1 MSAVED
7 AVNSLVA
14 SQNASLSSVSV
25 KAVGSQ
31 IGLMTAISLATI
43 LGFSFFRPR
52 EKKVYAPKIKYQLP
66 EPSDP
71 SDDPDYE
78 PPPPPISNGFFAW
91 FSPVIRLKEEQMI
104 SNIGLDATTFLRF
117 LRMLRNIFSCISV
130 LGVAL
135 LVLNIIY
142 NLKYVNSQNRNAL
155 SLLTIQNVKGAW
167 MWPAL
172 AATYLINA
180 IVMYFVWRNWHAM
193 ILLRTKWFRSPAYQT
208 KIYSRT
214 LMVTQVRKDY
224 RSDEGLVA
232 LMGLLKVDGIKI
244 GPEIDC
250 TSIGRRLEDFPEMVE
265 DHNKAV
271 TEIEEHLVKYL
282 KGGVTAKTRPTIR
295 KGAFLGMCGGTKKDA
310 IDYHAKEIKFLRDKI
325 DVKRQAID
333 SLLRKERHARKKGQ
347 NAQRIEGENYGFVT
361 FKTIAEAHRI
371 ARAHQGRL
379 KELHGA
385 QLQLAPMP
393 QDIVWQNISKD
404 SAEIGSRR
412 TFGFIFIGTIC
423 FFYTV
428 PLLVVSLLA
437 NLSSLTVWVAF
448 LDTWK
453 NAGGWGNWTFSLVS
467 GILPSVI
474 SAGFGYFLPYIMRR
488 ISKYQGATTRSR
500 LDRAVTAR
508 YFFFMIICNLVIY
521 SLLSV
526 VYTAVATVIVQVGK
540 HQSVKEIFKSFEDI
554 PDKIQGTYVQ
564 QSTYWLTWL
573 PLRGFL
579 VIFELIQLIKLA
591 MVSLRRFMFS
601 HTPRS
606 IRDMTKP
613 GYFEYAII
621 IVNLLFVCA
630 VGMIYAPLAPLVAIG
645 ACAVFWFS
653 SIVYK
658 YQLLYVYISRAESGG
673 RMWNVYVNRL
683 LACCVL
689 MQLLMVLTTGL
700 IRSRWLDSVAAAPPV
715 FIIIGF
721 KIYISRTIESKFRYF
736 EPTQQELEQERIYS
750 MSEKR
755 TRHSEME
762 KRFLHPALQQDKLFT
777 VMVHKSQEALAR
789 EVLSAYPW
797 FAGKH
802 EHDGVVIKAVRE
814 ENLEYDPNRDGP
826 ADVAHQADWDA
837 RSIASTEMLGGFGGG
852 KSELSST
859 APSPGLMT
867 NEYGQ
872 YPLPNMGS
880 THNLP
885 MDNPSTDYLLA
896 QSRDRSEEYQSLA
909 KSQPKRSNSR
919 PYPLNHRSGNL
930 SETDIVASSP
940 LLENQQYSS
949 MSYDVPPY
957 SNVPYPP
964 SAYTQPPIGYTP
976 PTMRRTASGNSDS
989 DIGVGVGQTR
999 WDQGDEDRSERGYN
1013 QPTHSSG
1020 PRPLPQRSFSN
1031 TSQDQDRYARGWDN
1045 GNNERRNQGQGQ
1057 GHGW

>member
-1 MSAVED
+1 MSDVED
-7 AVNSLVA
+7 AANSLVA
-14 SQNASLSSVSV
+14 SYNSSLSSVSV

-31 IGLMTAISLATI
+31 IALMAAISIGTV

-66 EPSDP
+66 RPADP
-71 SDDPDYE
+71 ADDPDYE

-104 SNIGLDATTFLRF
+104 ANIGLDATTFLRF
-117 LRMLRNIFSCISV
+117 LRMLRNIFTCISV
-130 LGVAL
+130 LGLAL
-135 LVLNIIY
+135 LVLNIVY
-142 NLKYVNSQNRNAL
+142 NFKYVDSKNRNAL
-155 SLLTIQNVKGAW
+155 SLLTIQNVSGAW
-167 MWPAL
+167 VWPAL
-172 AATYLINA
+172 AVSYLINA
-180 IVMYFVWRNWHAM
+180 LVMYFIWRNWHAM
-193 ILLRTKWFRSPAYQT
+193 IQLRLRWFRSPAYQT

-244 GPEIDC
+244 DC

-271 TEIEEHLVKYL
+271 AELEGHLVKYL
-282 KGGVTAKTRPTIR
+282 KDGKMGTKRPMIR
-295 KGAFLGMCGGTKKDA
+295 KGGFLGMCGGMKKDA

-325 DVKRQAID
+325 DAKRAAID
-333 SLLRKERHARKKGQ
+333 SLLRKERHARKKGNQ
-347 NAQRIEGENYGFVT
+347 NVSRIEGENYGFVT

-371 ARAHQGRL
+371 ARTHRGKL
-379 KELHGA
+379 KELYGA

-393 QDIVWQNISKD
+393 QDIVWENISKD
-404 SAEIGSRR
+404 SAEVGSRR

-437 NLSSLTVWVAF
+437 NLSALTLWVGF
-448 LDTWK
+448 LDKWK
-453 NAGGWGNWTFSLVS
+453 NGGQWGNWTFSLVS
-467 GILPSVI
+467 GILPSII
-474 SAGFGYFLPYIMRR
+474 SAGFGYFLPFIMRR

-526 VYTAVATVIVQVGK
+526 VYTAVATVIVQIGK
-540 HQSVKEIFKSFEDI
+540 HQSVGTIFKSFEDI

-591 MVSLRRFMFS
+591 LVSLRRFMFS
-601 HTPRS
+601 HTPRD
-606 IRDMTKP
+606 IRELTKP
-613 GYFEYAII
+613 GYFEYAIVV
-621 IVNLLFVCA
+621 VNLLFVCA

-645 ACAVFWFS
+645 ATFVFWFS
-653 SIVYK
+653 SVVYK

-700 IRSRWLDSVAAAPPV
+700 IRSRWLDCIAAAPPILAV
-715 FIIIGF
+715 IGF
-721 KIYISRTIESKFRYF
+721 KIWVARTVEGKFRYY
-736 EPTQQELEQERIYS
+736 EPSSEELEQERMFAY
-750 MSEKR
+750 SEKR

-762 KRFLHPALQQDKLFT
+762 KRFLHPALQHDKLFT
-777 VMVHKSQEALAR
+777 VMVHKSQEQLAR

-802 EHDGVVIKAVRE
+802 QQDGVAIKAVRE

-826 ADVAHQADWDA
+826 ADSAHQADWDA

-852 KSELSST
+852 KSELSSV
-859 APSPGLMT
+859 APSPGFNT
-867 NEYGQ
+867 EAYDQ
-872 YPLPNMGS
+872 YPLPNMDS
-880 THNLP
+880 TVNLP
-885 MDNPSTDYLLA
+885 LDNPSTDHLLA
-896 QSRDRSEEYQSLA
+896 QQRDRSDDFRHQQAFPPQRKY
-909 KSQPKRSNSR
+909 SR
-919 PYPLNHRSGNL
+919 PYPLSHSRGNL

-940 LLENQQYSS
+940 LLEHQQQQP
-949 MSYDVPPY
+949 SYDAPPY
-957 SNVPYPP
+957 SSPSNNVPYPP
-964 SAYTQPPIGYTP
+964 SAFTQPPVGYTP
-976 PTMRRTASGNSDS
+976 PTMRRTASEQSGEGD
-989 DIGVGVGQTR
+989 DIGRYGTR
-999 WDQGDEDRSERGYN
+999 WDQGEAERGYTAQGN
-1013 QPTHSSG
+1013 N
-1020 PRPLPQRSFSN
+1020 RPLPQRSYSN
-1031 TSQDQDRYARGWDN
+1031 QSQDQGS
-1045 GNNERRNQGQGQ
+1045 GNYSSGLQGQDRRNQG
-1057 GHGW
+1057 HGW

>member
-1 MSAVED
+1 MSATVED
-7 AVNSLVA
+7 NPFSSLVA
-14 SQNASLSSVSV
+14 SYQSTLTAVSV

-31 IGLMTAISLATI
+31 VALMTAISCGTI
-43 LGFSFFRPR
+43 LAFSFFRPR

-66 EPSDP
+66 EPADP

-104 SNIGLDATTFLRF
+104 ANIGLDATTFLRF
-117 LRMLRNIFSCISV
+117 LRMLRNVFSCVSI
-130 LGVAL
+130 LGAIL
-135 LVLNIIY
+135 LAINIAY
-142 NLKYVNSQNRNAL
+142 NLKNVDSSDRNAL
-155 SLLTIQNVKGAW
+155 SLLTIQNVRGSW

-172 AATYLINA
+172 GASYLINF
-180 IVMYFVWRNWHAM
+180 IVMYFVWRNWQAM
-193 ILLRTKWFRSPAYQT
+193 VQLRMRWFRSPAYQQ

-232 LMGLLKVDGIKI
+232 LMGLLK
-244 GPEIDC
+244 IDC

-271 TEIEEHLVKYL
+271 AELEEHLVKYL
-282 KGGVTAKTRPTIR
+282 KGGQVGKKRPVIR
-295 KGAFLGMCGGTKKDA
+295 KGGFLGIGGAKKDA
-310 IDYHAKEIKFLRDKI
+310 IDYHAKEIKFLRDRI

-333 SLLRKERHARKKGQ
+333 SLLRKERNARKKG
-347 NAQRIEGENYGFVT
+347 NKSGGRIEGENYGFVT

-385 QLQLAPMP
+385 QLHLAPMP
-393 QDIVWQNISKD
+393 QDIVWENISKD
-404 SAEIGSRR
+404 SAEVGSRR
-412 TFGFIFIGTIC
+412 TFGFVLIGLVC
-423 FFYTV
+423 FVYTV

-437 NLSSLTVWVAF
+437 NLSALTVYVGF
-448 LDTWK
+448 LRTWK
-453 NAGGWGNWTFSLVS
+453 DAGQWGNWTFSLVS

-474 SAGFGYFLPYIMRR
+474 SAGFGYLLPFIMRR
-488 ISKYQGATTRSR
+488 ISKYQGAPTRSR

-526 VYTAVATVIVQVGK
+526 IYTAIAQVVVQIGQ
-540 HQSVKEIFKSFEDI
+540 HQSASAIFKQLEKI
-554 PDKIQGTYVQ
+554 PDQIQGTYVQ

-621 IVNLLFVCA
+621 ICNLLMVSA
-630 VGMIYAPLAPLVAIG
+630 VGLIYAPLAPLVTIG
-645 ACAVFWFS
+645 ACLVFWFS
-653 SIVYK
+653 SVVYK

-673 RMWNVYVNRL
+673 RMWNVYCNRL

-700 IRSRWLDSVAAAPPV
+700 IRSRWLDCVAAAPPLLV
-715 FIIIGF
+715 ILGF
-721 KIYISRTIESKFRYF
+721 KIYISKTAENKFRYY
-736 EPTQQELEQERIYS
+736 EPTPQELEQERMNT

-777 VMVHKSQEALAR
+777 VMVHKSQESLAR

-802 EHDGVVIKAVRE
+802 EHDGVEIKAVRE
-814 ENLEYDPNRDGP
+814 ENLEYDPSRDGP

-837 RSIASTEMLGGFGGG
+837 RSVASTDMLGGAVGG
-852 KSELSST
+852 KSELSSRGGT
-859 APSPGLMT
+859 PAIDT
-867 NEYGQ
+867 DAYKH
-872 YPLPNMGS
+872 YPLPTMDSPQYSNV
-880 THNLP
+880 NLP
-885 MDNPSTDYLLA
+885 LDNPSSDYLLA
-896 QSRDRSEEYQSLA
+896 QQQDRSERYRGAPRRQ
-909 KSQPKRSNSR
+909 NSR
-919 PYPLNHRSGNL
+919 PYPLTHRPGM

-940 LLENQQYSS
+940 LLDNAQPQPW
-949 MSYDVPPY
+949 DAPPAG
-957 SNVPYPP
+957 VPYPP
-964 SAYTQPPIGYTP
+964 SAYTQPPAGYTP
-976 PTMRRTASGNSDS
+976 PTMRRTGSAQSADS
-989 DIGVGVGQTR
+989 EDIGQTR
-999 WDQGDEDRSERGYN
+999 WDQGGLDRQERGYAQPQSQGRPQPSRQGSQTQQ
-1013 QPTHSSG
+1013 QPTYDDPYG
-1020 PRPLPQRSFSN
+1020 G
-1031 TSQDQDRYARGWDN
+1031 GWDAHD
-1045 GNNERRNQGQGQ
+1045 RRNQGQGQ

>member
-1 MSAVED
+1 MSDVED
-7 AVNSLVA
+7 AASSLVA
-14 SQNASLSSVSV
+14 SWNSTLSSVSV

-31 IGLMTAISLATI
+31 IALMTGISLGTI
-43 LGFSFFRPR
+43 LAFSFFRPR

-66 EPSDP
+66 RPADP
-71 SDDPDYE
+71 ADDPDYE

-104 SNIGLDATTFLRF
+104 ANVGLDATTFLRF
-117 LRMLRNIFSCISV
+117 LRMLRNIFSCITV
-130 LGVAL
+130 LGVIL

-142 NLKYVNSQNRNAL
+142 NLKYVESKDRNAL
-155 SLLTIQNVKGAW
+155 SLLTIQNVRGSW

-172 AATYLINA
+172 GVSYLINA
-180 IVMYFVWRNWHAM
+180 IVMYFVWRNWQAM
-193 ILLRTKWFRSPAYQT
+193 IQLRMRWFRSPAYQT

-271 TEIEEHLVKYL
+271 AELEEHLVKYL
-282 KGGVTAKTRPTIR
+282 KNNQMASKRPQIR
-295 KGAFLGMCGGTKKDA
+295 KGGFLGMGGVKKDA
-310 IDYHAKEIKFLRDKI
+310 IDYHAKEIKFLREKI
-325 DVKRQAID
+325 DTKRQAID
-333 SLLRKERHARKKGQ
+333 SLLRKERHARKKGG
-347 NAQRIEGENYGFVT
+347 NGNRIEGENYGFVT

-371 ARAHQGRL
+371 ARAHQGKL

-385 QLQLAPMP
+385 QLHLAPMP
-393 QDIVWQNISKD
+393 QDIVWENISKD
-404 SAEIGSRR
+404 SAEVGSRR
-412 TFGFIFIGTIC
+412 TFGFIFIGIIC

-437 NLSSLTVWVAF
+437 NLSALTLYVGF

-453 NAGGWGNWTFSLVS
+453 SAGQWGNWTFSLVS
-467 GILPSVI
+467 GILPSII
-474 SAGFGYFLPYIMRR
+474 SSGFGYFLPFIMRR
-488 ISKYQGATTRSR
+488 ISKYQGAPTRSR

-508 YFFFMIICNLVIY
+508 YFFFVIICNVVIY

-526 VYTAVATVIVQVGK
+526 IYTAVATVVAEIGDN
-540 HQSVKEIFKSFEDI
+540 QSVGTIFKTLEDI
-554 PDKIQGTYVQ
+554 PDQIQGTYVQ

-591 MVSLRRFMFS
+591 LVSLRRFMFS
-601 HTPRS
+601 HTPRD
-606 IRDMTKP
+606 IREMTKP
-613 GYFEYAII
+613 GYFEYAIVV
-621 IVNLLFVCA
+621 VNLLFVCA

-683 LACCVL
+683 LACCIL
-689 MQLLMVLTTGL
+689 MQLLMALTTGL
-700 IRSRWLDSVAAAPPV
+700 IRSRWLDCIAAAPPIL
-715 FIIIGF
+715 IIIAF
-721 KIYISRTIESKFRYF
+721 KIYISRTLENQFRYYN
-736 EPTQQELEQERIYS
+736 PTQQELEQERMYS

-755 TRHSEME
+755 TKHSEME
-762 KRFLHPALQQDKLFT
+762 KRFLHPALQQDKLYT
-777 VMVHKSQEALAR
+777 IMVHKSQEQLAR

-802 EHDGVVIKAVRE
+802 QHDGVEIKAVRE

-837 RSIASTEMLGGFGGG
+837 RSIASTEMLSGFGGG

-859 APSPGLMT
+859 APSPGVDT
-867 NEYGQ
+867 DAYNH
-872 YPLPNMGS
+872 YPLPGMDS
-880 THNLP
+880 HVNLP
-885 MDNPSTDYLLA
+885 LDNPSSDYLLA
-896 QSRDRSEEYQSLA
+896 QQRDRSDEYRNDI
-909 KSQPKRSNSR
+909 QPPRRQNSR
-919 PYPLNHRSGNL
+919 PYPLSHARGNL

-940 LLENQQYSS
+940 LLEHHQQQP
-949 MSYDVPPY
+949 SYDAPPY

-976 PTMRRTASGNSDS
+976 PTMRRTASGNED
-989 DIGVGVGQTR
+989 DIGQTR
-999 WDQGDEDRSERGYN
+999 WDQGDLERGYT
-1013 QPTHSSG
+1013 QPESNRSS
-1020 PRPLPQRSFSN
+1020 PPQRSYSN
-1031 TSQDQDRYARGWDN
+1031 QSQDDQGPYGGGWQQHD
-1045 GNNERRNQGQGQ
+1045 RRNQS

>member
-1 MSAVED
+1 MSATVED
-7 AVNSLVA
+7 NPFSSLVA
-14 SQNASLSSVSV
+14 SYQSTLTAVSV

-31 IGLMTAISLATI
+31 VALMTAISCGTI
-43 LGFSFFRPR
+43 LAFSFFRPR

-66 EPSDP
+66 EPVDP

-91 FSPVIRLKEEQMI
+91 FSPVIRMKEEQMI
-104 SNIGLDATTFLRF
+104 ANIGLDATTFLRF
-117 LRMLRNIFSCISV
+117 LRLLRNVFSCVSI
-130 LGVAL
+130 LGAIL
-135 LVLNIIY
+135 LAINIAY
-142 NLKYVNSQNRNAL
+142 NLKNVDSSDRNAL
-155 SLLTIQNVKGAW
+155 SLLTIQNVRGSW

-172 AATYLINA
+172 GASYLINF
-180 IVMYFVWRNWHAM
+180 IVMYFVWRNWQAM
-193 ILLRTKWFRSPAYQT
+193 IQLRMRWFRSPAYQQ

-271 TEIEEHLVKYL
+271 AELEEHLVKYL
-282 KGGVTAKTRPTIR
+282 KGGQIGKKRPTVR
-295 KGAFLGMCGGTKKDA
+295 KGGFLGIGGAKKDA
-310 IDYHAKEIKFLRDKI
+310 IDYHAKEIKFLRDRI

-333 SLLRKERHARKKGQ
+333 SLLRKERHARKKG
-347 NAQRIEGENYGFVT
+347 NKSGGRIEGENYGFVT

-385 QLQLAPMP
+385 QLHLAPMP
-393 QDIVWQNISKD
+393 QDIVWENISKD
-404 SAEIGSRR
+404 SAEVGSRR
-412 TFGFIFIGTIC
+412 TFGFVLIGLVC
-423 FFYTV
+423 FVYTV

-437 NLSSLTVWVAF
+437 NLSALTVYVGF
-448 LDTWK
+448 LRTWK
-453 NAGGWGNWTFSLVS
+453 DAGNWGNWTFSLVS

-474 SAGFGYFLPYIMRR
+474 SAGFGYFLPFIMRR
-488 ISKYQGATTRSR
+488 ISKYQGAPTRSR

-526 VYTAVATVIVQVGK
+526 IYTAIAQVVVQIGR
-540 HQSVKEIFKSFEDI
+540 HQSAATIFKELEKI
-554 PDKIQGTYVQ
+554 PDQIQGTYVQ

-621 IVNLLFVCA
+621 ICNLLMVSA
-630 VGMIYAPLAPLVAIG
+630 VGLIYAPLAPLVTIG
-645 ACAVFWFS
+645 ACFVFWFS
-653 SIVYK
+653 SVVYK

-673 RMWNVYVNRL
+673 RMWNVYCNRL

-700 IRSRWLDSVAAAPPV
+700 IRSRWLDCVAAAPPLLV
-715 FIIIGF
+715 ILAF
-721 KIYISRTIESKFRYF
+721 KIYISKTAENRFRYY
-736 EPTQQELEQERIYS
+736 EPTPQELEQERINS
-750 MSEKR
+750 VSEKR

-777 VMVHKSQEALAR
+777 VMVHKSQESLAR

-802 EHDGVVIKAVRE
+802 EHDGVEIKAVRE
-814 ENLEYDPNRDGP
+814 ENLEYDPSRDGP
-826 ADVAHQADWDA
+826 ADVPHQADWDA
-837 RSIASTEMLGGFGGG
+837 RSVASTDLLGGGGNGG
-852 KSELSST
+852 KSELSSLGGT
-859 APSPGLMT
+859 PAIGT
-867 NEYGQ
+867 DAYKH
-872 YPLPNMGS
+872 YPLPNIDS
-880 THNLP
+880 PQYSNVNLP
-885 MDNPSTDYLLA
+885 LDNPSSDYLLA
-896 QSRDRSEEYQSLA
+896 QQQERSEQYRGAPRRQ
-909 KSQPKRSNSR
+909 NSR
-919 PYPLNHRSGNL
+919 PYPLGHRPGM

-940 LLENQQYSS
+940 LLDDAQQQPW
-949 MSYDVPPY
+949 DAPPAG
-957 SNVPYPP
+957 VPYPP
-964 SAYTQPPIGYTP
+964 SAYTQPPVGYTP
-976 PTMRRTASGNSDS
+976 PTMRRTASAQSGDS
-989 DIGVGVGQTR
+989 EDIGQTR
-999 WDQGDEDRSERGYN
+999 WDQGGLDRQERGHA
-1013 QPTHSSG
+1013 Q
-1020 PRPLPQRSFSN
+1020 PRPLPSRQA
-1031 TSQDQDRYARGWDN
+1031 SQTQQQPTYDDPYGGGWDAH
-1045 GNNERRNQGQGQ
+1045 GRRNQGQGQ

>member
-1 MSAVED
+1 MSDVED
-7 AVNSLVA
+7 AANSLVA
-14 SQNASLSSVSV
+14 SYNSSLSTVSV

-31 IGLMTAISLATI
+31 IALMAAISLGTV

-66 EPSDP
+66 RPANP
-71 SDDPDYE
+71 ADDPDYE

-104 SNIGLDATTFLRF
+104 ANIGLDATTFLRF
-117 LRMLRNIFSCISV
+117 LRMLRNIFTCVSI

-135 LVLNIIY
+135 LVLNVIY
-142 NLKYVNSQNRNAL
+142 NLKYVDSKSRNAL
-155 SLLTIQNVKGAW
+155 SLLTIQNVSGAW
-167 MWPAL
+167 VWPAL
-172 AATYLINA
+172 AVSYIINA

-193 ILLRTKWFRSPAYQT
+193 IQLRMKWFRSPAYQT

-232 LMGLLKVDGIKI
+232 LMGLLK
-244 GPEIDC
+244 IDC

-271 TEIEEHLVKYL
+271 AELESHLVKYL
-282 KGGVTAKTRPTIR
+282 KDGKMASKRPTVR
-295 KGAFLGMCGGTKKDA
+295 KGGFLGMCGGVKKDA
-310 IDYHAKEIKFLRDKI
+310 IDYHAKEIKFLRERI
-325 DVKRQAID
+325 DTKRAAID
-333 SLLRKERHARKKGQ
+333 SLLKKERHARKK
-347 NAQRIEGENYGFVT
+347 GFVT

-371 ARAHQGRL
+371 ARAHRGKL
-379 KELHGA
+379 KELYGA

-393 QDIVWQNISKD
+393 QDIVWENISKD
-404 SAEIGSRR
+404 SAEVGSRR
-412 TFGFIFIGTIC
+412 TFGFIFIGIIC

-437 NLSSLTVWVAF
+437 NLSALTLWVGF

-453 NAGGWGNWTFSLVS
+453 NAGQWGNWTFSLVS

-474 SAGFGYFLPYIMRR
+474 SAGFGYFLPFIMRR

-526 VYTAVATVIVQVGK
+526 VYTAVATVIVQIGK
-540 HQSVKEIFKSFEDI
+540 HQSVGTIFKSFEDI

-591 MVSLRRFMFS
+591 LVSLRKFMFS
-601 HTPRS
+601 HTPRD
-606 IRDMTKP
+606 IRELTKP
-613 GYFEYAII
+613 GYFEYAIV

-645 ACAVFWFS
+645 ATCVFWFS
-653 SIVYK
+653 SVVYK

-700 IRSRWLDSVAAAPPV
+700 IRSRWLDCIAAAPPIL
-715 FIIIGF
+715 IIIGF
-721 KIYISRTIESKFRYF
+721 KIWVARTLEGRFRYYA
-736 EPTQQELEQERIYS
+736 PTPQELEQERTFAH
-750 MSEKR
+750 SEKR

-777 VMVHKSQEALAR
+777 VMVHKSQEQLAR

-802 EHDGVVIKAVRE
+802 QHDGVEIKAVRE

-826 ADVAHQADWDA
+826 ADSAHQADWDA

-852 KSELSST
+852 KSELSSVG
-859 APSPGLMT
+859 PSPGLNT
-867 NEYGQ
+867 DGYGQ
-872 YPLPNMGS
+872 YPLPNMDS
-880 THNLP
+880 NVHLP
-885 MDNPSTDYLLA
+885 MDNPSSDYLLA
-896 QSRDRSEEYQSLA
+896 MQRDRSEDFRDQQALPPQR
-909 KSQPKRSNSR
+909 KNSR
-919 PYPLNHRSGNL
+919 PYPLSHARGNL

-940 LLENQQYSS
+940 LLEHQQQQPMYDAPPYSS
-949 MSYDVPPY
+949 PG

-964 SAYTQPPIGYTP
+964 SAYTQPPVGYTP
-976 PTMRRTASGNSDS
+976 PTMRRTASEQSGDGD
-989 DIGVGVGQTR
+989 DIGRYATR
-999 WDQGDEDRSERGYN
+999 WDQGDAERG
-1013 QPTHSSG
+1013 HG
-1020 PRPLPQRSFSN
+1020 PQGDNRPSPQRGYSN
-1031 TSQDQDRYARGWDN
+1031 QSQNDAYGGAWQGHD
-1045 GNNERRNQGQGQ
+1045 RRNQG
-1057 GHGW
+1057 HGW